1 MAVVVKSRA
10 TAIASVTRYTAYL
23 IGQITRRNNAHGYE
37 FDLLPSLVMNNGGN
51 TVRLL
56 VARQSPAAPVRTMA
70 GEQTHKF
77 TNACLIWLDL
87 AAIPHRGAI
96 RSRRRAL

>member
-37 FDLLPSLVMNNGGN
+37 FDLLPSLVMNNG
-51 TVRLL
+51 
-56 VARQSPAAPVRTMA
+56 
-70 GEQTHKF
+70 
-77 TNACLIWLDL
+77 
-87 AAIPHRGAI
+87 
-96 RSRRRAL
+96 